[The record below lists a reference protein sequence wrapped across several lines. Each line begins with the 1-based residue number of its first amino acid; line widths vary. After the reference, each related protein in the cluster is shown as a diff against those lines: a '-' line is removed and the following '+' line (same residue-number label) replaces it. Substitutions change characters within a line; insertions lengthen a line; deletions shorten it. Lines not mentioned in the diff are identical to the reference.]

1 MFGSRSVHAKLP
13 LVISFHSLV
22 PFQALLCFQDG
33 SIVETKSSG
42 SYFMTSIKAY
52 IRACPLC
59 RTFRPFI
66 EVIKYEP
73 EDFISIIKT
82 GFIY

>member
-1 MFGSRSVHAKLP
+1 MSEGK
-13 LVISFHSLV
+13 
-22 PFQALLCFQDG
+22 
-33 SIVETKSSG
+33 
-42 SYFMTSIKAY
+42 YFMTSVKG
-52 IRACPLC
+52 RK
-59 RTFRPFI
+59 FRPFI